1 MTDSSE
7 QQNEEQQHSPID
19 LGFIE
24 ELLRDA
30 GLLRGSGLD
39 QIFTTVGARF
49 VPIRPEVAT
58 TEAPPSVQP
67 GVDKLSNPDDANLD
81 GSDLSVTTMPDGST
95 HD

>member
-1 MTDSSE
+1 MTDSS
-7 QQNEEQQHSPID
+7 EQQHSPID

-49 VPIRPEVAT
+49 VPIRPG
-58 TEAPPSVQP
+58 APPSVQP
-67 GVDKLSNPDDANLD
+67 DVDKLSNLNDKELDAADRN
-81 GSDLSVTTMPDGST
+81 GAAMPDGSI
-95 HD
+95 HE